1 MKQINEKTKRLRYV
15 RLLEKFL
22 TRTVAICKNDD
33 LPFYNFVE
41 NINKYYEDIKKV
53 EAIRLD
59 SEYYSKLENFVN
71 LTLGKIDT
79 IEHTEYVA
87 LKELLLKEA
96 NLLHKEKNRSNYKK
110 DKHRQKS
117 FNDGY

>member
-1 MKQINEKTKRLRYV
+1 MKTADNKIKRLRYI

-22 TRTVAICKNDD
+22 TRTVAISKNDD

-41 NINKYYEDIKKV
+41 NINRYYEEIKKV

-59 SEYYSKLENFVN
+59 SEYLRMLEDFVN
-71 LTLGKIDT
+71 MVLGKVDT
-79 IEHTEYVA
+79 IEHTEFEN
-87 LKELLLKEA
+87 LKELILKEA
-96 NLLHKEKNRSNYKK
+96 NLLHKEKNKTNYKK
-110 DKHRQKS
+110 DKHKYKS